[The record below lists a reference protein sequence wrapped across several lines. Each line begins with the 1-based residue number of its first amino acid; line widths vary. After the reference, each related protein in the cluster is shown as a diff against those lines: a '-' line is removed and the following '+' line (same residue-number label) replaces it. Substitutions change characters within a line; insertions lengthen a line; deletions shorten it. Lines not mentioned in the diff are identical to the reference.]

1 MEGKKIALIAG
12 AGPAGLTAAYE
23 LLQQSDIEPKLIE
36 ADHAV
41 GGIAKT
47 VTYKGNHL
55 DMGGHRFFS
64 KSDDVIDWWLKFMPL
79 QGQSEALKG
88 LLDPE
93 TDDAVMLIRHRVS
106 RIFFLRRFFSYP
118 ISLQKETIKNLGLSR
133 MVRIGLSYLKA
144 IAFPIKP
151 EKSLEDFFINRF
163 GRELYETFFKDYT
176 AKVWG
181 IPCSQIEP
189 DWGAQRVKGLSIMK
203 TVGHALQ
210 QLVHSE
216 ASVRQK
222 EVETSLI
229 EQFMYPKYG
238 PGQLWRIVS
247 DSVQQQGGELC
258 LNQRVEKIEWQD
270 HHIQGAWVKNQGT
283 GEKTYIESDYF
294 ISTMPVKDLI
304 HAMGSTVP
312 KEIQHIAEGLVYR
325 DFMTVGLLVDKLKIH
340 DLDGKPVKDNWI
352 YIQERDVKIGR
363 LQILNNWSPYMV
375 ADSNTVWLGLEYFCN
390 EGDDMW
396 TMLDSDFAAFAASE
410 LAKIDIIDI
419 RDVRDSVVVRVPKA
433 YPAYFGTYKEMNKIE
448 EFTNSID
455 NLYLIGRNGM
465 HRYNNMDHSM
475 LTAMEAV
482 KNIVNGRIN
491 CENIWNINVEEEYH
505 EGKRS

>member
-1 MEGKKIALIAG
+1 MNKKKTALIAG

-23 LLQQSDIEPKLIE
+23 LLQQSDIQPLLIE
-36 ADHAV
+36 AACAV

-47 VTYKGNHL
+47 VTYKENHL

-64 KSDDVIDWWLKFMPL
+64 KSDDVIDWWLQFMPL

-88 LLDPE
+88 LLNPE
-93 TDDAVMLIRHRVS
+93 TDDAIMLIRHRVS

-133 MVRIGLSYLKA
+133 MIRIGFSYLKA
-144 IAFPIKP
+144 ATFPIKP

-203 TVGHALQ
+203 TVGHALH
-210 QLVHSE
+210 QLVHNDS
-216 ASVRQK
+216 SVRQK

-238 PGQLWRIVS
+238 PGQLWQIVS
-247 DSVQQQGGELC
+247 DSVQQQGGDIC

-270 HHIQGAWVKNQGT
+270 YHIQGAWVKNQAT
-283 GEKTYIESDYF
+283 REMTYIEADYF

-312 KEIQHIAEGLVYR
+312 KEIQRIAEGLVYR

-396 TMLDSDFAAFAASE
+396 AMADSDFAAFAASE

-448 EFTNSID
+448 AFTNSID

-482 KNIVNGRIN
+482 KNIVTEQHDCG
-491 CENIWNINVEEEYH
+491 NIWNVNAEEDYH
-505 EGKRS
+505 ERK